1 LTEKQIRIVRQGICV
16 DDLQSCLI
24 CDIPLISLSAN
35 FLKRIK
41 VFECKH
47 SFHDECILQQV
58 FIMDI
63 FICTIKIKILNFFLL
78 SIVLYVVKANILH
91 L

>member
-1 LTEKQIRIVRQGICV
+1 MTEKQIRIVRQGICV
-16 DDLQSCLI
+16 DDFQSCLI

-58 FIMDI
+58 FIIDI
-63 FICTIKIKILNFFLL
+63 FNIIKKLNIKILNFF
-78 SIVLYVVKANILH
+78 
-91 L
+91 